1 MEGRVMND
9 VSGHWIPPDEED
21 GNGPGA
27 IVPLV
32 VSNVAQRI
40 REFRTRREDERD
52 EISIMEARKRLVEA
66 R

>member
-1 MEGRVMND
+1 MND
-9 VSGHWIPPDEED
+9 ISGTWIPPWDED

-40 REFRTRREDERD
+40 REFRTRLEDERD
-52 EISIMEARKRLVEA
+52 EIPIMEARRRLVEA